1 MILRGVYFYQIY
13 VWRGAHLYQIC
24 VCRMP
29 CWIVQRGQPQY
40 FKGLENPILV
50 KVNHAI
56 NQIYNLTGL
65 LVQVELPG
73 AAISYMKTNLGH

>member
-1 MILRGVYFYQIY
+1 M
-13 VWRGAHLYQIC
+13 
-24 VCRMP
+24 
-29 CWIVQRGQPQY
+29 QRGQPQY

-73 AAISYMKTNLGH
+73 AAISYMKINLGH